1 MKRNQTIVRMLAALV
16 IAFGVETTASAQF
29 GKLKG
34 LTNKAKQA
42 VQDKA
47 KEKVDDAKNNATATV
62 TQQTP
67 ANESQTQQQQTKSS
81 TDDGSEYDFIRQ
93 NNERLAREQAER
105 AQQEN
110 PIPPAG
116 VVYIIDR
123 KDEVGYRLKG
133 KYNKTT
139 KIFMSS
145 RDPKV
150 SYQLKDDGTV
160 VSSEG
165 KAAGSIGASGD
176 MVNPKGAKFQLK
188 DNMVY
193 VNGTEVGV
201 IENDTTATVYPGTR
215 YVTTEPMDKA
225 LTAFIVWGL
234 LPYDTSTM
242 DVAAKNA
249 KRIDKENEEQAAF
262 GRRAFKMDSK
272 QSIIDPN
279 IKQEMDSRDY
289 YVFLQNKFGAKD
301 NGIYWCRLDDVRVFG
316 YDPTWNWLVDSNRD
330 RVGKYVNG
338 IVYNLKGAKLGAVSS
353 AGVVTNAS
361 GKTVGRIV
369 KGTFKGTAFS
379 SKGQT
384 YNHKLVDAAGK
395 QVGLV
400 NADANPNLVAAW
412 AFLMFAKK

>member
-1 MKRNQTIVRMLAALV
+1 MKQNQFIVKTLV
-16 IAFGVETTASAQF
+16 VATLLLGGANSANAQF
-29 GKLKG
+29 GGLKG
-34 LTNKAKQA
+34 LANKAKKA

-47 KEKVDDAKNNATATV
+47 KEKMDDAKNNATTTV
-62 TQQTP
+62 MQQST
-67 ANESQTQQQQTKSS
+67 ANESQSQQQQTQGS
-81 TDDGSEYDFIRQ
+81 TDNGSEYDFIRQ
-93 NNERLAREQAER
+93 NNARLAQEQAQQ
-105 AQQEN
+105 AQLEN
-110 PIPPAG
+110 PTPPAG

-139 KIFMSS
+139 KVFMSS
-145 RDPKV
+145 RDSKV
-150 SYQLKDDGTV
+150 SYQRKDDGTV

-165 KAAGSIGASGD
+165 QLAGSISASGE
-176 MVNPKGAKFQLK
+176 MVNPKGAKFLLK
-188 DNMVY
+188 DNKVY
-193 VNGTEVGV
+193 VNGTEVGM

-249 KRIDKENEEQAAF
+249 KRIDKENDEQAAF

-272 QSIIDPN
+272 QSIIDPS
-279 IKQEMDSRDY
+279 IKQEMDPRDY
-289 YVFLQNKFGAKD
+289 YVFLQNKFGAAD
-301 NGIYWCRLDDVRVFG
+301 NGIYWCRLDDVKVFG
-316 YDPTWNWLVDSNRD
+316 YDPTWNWLVDSSRD
-330 RVGKYVNG
+330 HVGKYVNG
-338 IVYNLKGAKLGAVSS
+338 VVYNLKGAKLGAVSS
-353 AGVVTNAS
+353 AGVVTNAA
-361 GKTVGRIV
+361 GKTVGRVI
-369 KGTFKGTAFS
+369 KGSFTGTAFS

>member
-1 MKRNQTIVRMLAALV
+1 MKRNQTIVRIMTVLV

-34 LTNKAKQA
+34 MAEKAKKA
-42 VQDKA
+42 V
-47 KEKVDDAKNNATATV
+47 KEKVENAKNNATTTV

-67 ANESQTQQQQTKSS
+67 ANGSQTQQVKTQSS
-81 TDDGSEYDFIRQ
+81 TNDGSEYDFIRQ
-93 NNERLAREQAER
+93 NNARLAQERAEQ

-110 PIPPAG
+110 PTPPAG

-145 RDPKV
+145 RDSKV

-160 VSSEG
+160 VSSQGEL
-165 KAAGSIGASGD
+165 AGSISASGE

-188 DNMVY
+188 DNKVY

-201 IENDTTATVYPGTR
+201 IENDTTAMVYPGAT

-234 LPYDTSTM
+234 LPYDTSTL

-249 KRIDKENEEQAAF
+249 KRIDKESDEQAAF
-262 GRRAFKMDSK
+262 GRRAAVMTSK
-272 QSIIDPN
+272 QAIVNPSIKP
-279 IKQEMDSRDY
+279 EMDQRDY
-289 YVFLQNKFGAKD
+289 YVFIQNKFGAKE
-301 NGIYWCRLDDVRVFG
+301 NGYYWCRMDDLKAFG
-316 YDPTWNWLVDSNRD
+316 YDPAWNWLVDNSGD
-330 RVGKYVNG
+330 RIGKYVNG
-338 IVYNLKGAKLGAVSS
+338 VVYNLKGAKLGAISS
-353 AGVVTNAS
+353 AGVVTNAA

-369 KGTFKGTAFS
+369 KGSFKGTAFS